1 MAGIEQTDDSTGG
14 PVAGVQQGDSLDPAN
29 LKHVKSLYKHLLATV
44 ERHATSTSTS
54 PRTQSSVGLHGDD
67 LPVAVVVDLLAL
79 DAAKVIDALAEL
91 TVMVE

>member
-44 ERHATSTSTS
+44 ERHATSTS